1 MVGGRNET
9 LGILDY
15 AYPCRVRRS
24 LVGGHASALE
34 NLYADGRRRMTAPF
48 HLHQASQVRIKL
60 EPRLVPPEK
69 IARRLGVTP
78 SAFRE
83 LVADLESVG
92 FPKPLPVVGNYSI
105 EAVDRWIDERAGI
118 IDDESPQGAEAAML
132 RAIANMK

>member
-1 MVGGRNET
+1 
-9 LGILDY
+9 
-15 AYPCRVRRS
+15 
-24 LVGGHASALE
+24 
-34 NLYADGRRRMTAPF
+34 MTAPF
-48 HLHQASQVRIKL
+48 HLQQASQVRIKV

-83 LVADLESVG
+83 LVADLERVG

-118 IDDESPQGAEAAML
+118 TDDESPQGAEAAML